1 MIAGASWG
9 WWVGFHLAVVALL
22 LVDGA
27 LHRSADEVPA
37 SPQNSIQRI
46 TGSRRRQKLA
56 WVWTSVLAI
65 AAAVFAGWIAV
76 SMGHRR
82 ALEWVAGYSIE
93 VSLSIDNLF
102 VFLVLFEG
110 FRISRKRQHRALLWG
125 IMGAVVLRALFIAL
139 GVTLI
144 QRFDWITWI
153 FGLILVYAAWRLV
166 RGGSAK
172 AAIPEWIRRLQPAKG
187 SLLPVIFAIEVTDL
201 LFAVD
206 SIPAV
211 LSVSHDPFVVYTS
224 NIAAVLGL
232 RSLYFALASLLDRLR
247 YLHFGLAAL
256 LGFAAFKMLT
266 ARWIDVPITMS
277 LAVIG
282 AILGACAVVSMIAGY
297 KSNGPGTN
305 RPTD

>member
-1 MIAGASWG
+1 MIGGASLV
-9 WWVGFHLAVVALL
+9 WWLGFHAVVLLLLGVDAFSLSRQPDGTRTTPRAWIWTCALAV
-22 LVDGA
+22 
-27 LHRSADEVPA
+27 
-37 SPQNSIQRI
+37 
-46 TGSRRRQKLA
+46 
-56 WVWTSVLAI
+56 
-65 AAAVFAGWIAV
+65 AAAAFAAWINWER
-76 SMGHRR
+76 GRQQ
-82 ALEWVAGYSIE
+82 ALEFLAGYAIE
-93 VSLSIDNLF
+93 TSLSIDNLF
-102 VFLVLFEG
+102 VFLVLFQG
-110 FRISRKRQHRALLWG
+110 FRIDEKRQHKALLWG
-125 IMGAVVLRALFIAL
+125 VGGAIALRALFIVA

-144 QRFDWITWI
+144 ARFHWVTWV
-153 FGLILVYAAWRLV
+153 FGLFLLYAAWRLV

-172 AAIPEWIRRLQPAKG
+172 AAVPEWIRRLQPSKG

-256 LGFAAFKMLT
+256 LAFAAFKMLS

-282 AILGACAVVSMIAGY
+282 AILAVCAVISMIAG
-297 KSNGPGTN
+297 SPGPGISSPS
-305 RPTD
+305 RQD

>member
-9 WWVGFHLAVVALL
+9 WWIGFHLAVVALL
-22 LVDGA
+22 IVDGL
-27 LHRSADEVPA
+27 LHGGDEGAA
-37 SPQNSIQRI
+37 SLEGSSERI
-46 TGSRRRQKLA
+46 AGSPRRQARA
-56 WVWTSVLAI
+56 WVWTLVLAV

-76 SMGHRR
+76 AMGHRR

-110 FRISRKRQHRALLWG
+110 FRISRKRQHSALLWG
-125 IMGAVVLRALFIAL
+125 VMGAVVLRALFIAL

-144 QRFDWITWI
+144 QRFDWVTWI
-153 FGLILVYAAWRLV
+153 FGLILAYAAWRLV

-172 AAIPEWIRRLQPAKG
+172 AAVPGWIRRLQPAKG
-187 SLLPVIFAIEVTDL
+187 SLLPVILAIEVTDL

-256 LGFAAFKMLT
+256 LAFAAFKMLT

-282 AILGACAVVSMIAGY
+282 AILAVCAVISTIAG
-297 KSNGPGTN
+297 SPGPGISS
-305 RPTD
+305 PTR